1 MKRDLYSALL
11 DWKRSSS
18 RKPMILKGARQ
29 VGKTYLIKEFG
40 RNEYESIAYLNFER
54 DPAFID
60 LFRGRLDPR
69 GLIEKLSIYLEMR
82 ILPGRTLIVFDE
94 IQDSPEALGSLKYF
108 QEEAPEYHVA
118 AAGSL
123 LGLKL
128 NKPTAFPVGKTAFLE
143 LFPMTFGEFLAALG
157 RDELRRLI
165 DEKASFEPLD
175 EIFHRELSGLLK
187 FYYFVG
193 GMPEAVARFAEGRDP
208 AGAREAQLQILAAH
222 ELDFRKHTTKTD
234 AVHLA
239 AIWDSIPS
247 QLALENKRFRYAA
260 LGKHARARDYRGSLQ
275 WFVAAGLVLKCD
287 NVKTPRLPLAGYREE
302 GIAKAYF
309 MDVGLLGAR
318 LGLTARTIM
327 EGDRLF
333 VEYHGA
339 LAENFVAQ
347 ELTASAGLGAGGAG
361 SEASRDEP
369 LTRHSPVAYINGR
382 VRRNWTPGQSPGLRP
397 PWETR
402 PGKGLFYWTSDG
414 IAEVDFLVEA
424 DGRIYP
430 LEVKA
435 GVSTKKKSLLQYVA
449 KYSPAALSRASLMNF
464 WLDGAIRNYPLYAVS
479 RFPALGSG
487 L

>member
-11 DWKRSSS
+11 DWKRLSS
-18 RKPMILKGARQ
+18 RKPLILKGARQ

-54 DPAFID
+54 DPALID

-69 GLIEKLSIYLEMR
+69 GLVEKLSIYLEMR

-108 QEEAPEYHVA
+108 QEEAPEYHVV

-187 FYYFVG
+187 LYYYVG

-208 AGAREAQLQILAAH
+208 ARAREAQLQILAAH

-361 SEASRDEP
+361 SEAGE
-369 LTRHSPVAYINGR
+369 A
-382 VRRNWTPGQSPGLRP
+382 
-397 PWETR
+397 R

-435 GVSTKKKSLLQYVA
+435 GVSTKTKSLLQYGA
-449 KYSPAALSRASLMNF
+449 KYLPAALSRATLMNF
-464 WLDGAIRNYPLYAVS
+464 RLDGAIRNYPLYAVS

-487 L
+487 ETGAAEG